1 MEKPQSSKLNERSQ
15 TKRAYAVCFHL
26 CCDYKANLD
35 ENRDHVCLFA
45 YWVRVSLTGRK
56 HEGILWDDGNEL

>member
-1 MEKPQSSKLNERSQ
+1 MLNERSQ
-15 TKRAYAVCFHL
+15 TKGHTLYVFFSIMF
-26 CCDYKANLD
+26 YKANLD
-35 ENRDHVCLFA
+35 ENQDHACLFA

>member
-1 MEKPQSSKLNERSQ
+1 MFYE
-15 TKRAYAVCFHL
+15 A
-26 CCDYKANLD
+26 DLD
-35 ENRDHVCLFA
+35 ENQDHVCLFA

>member
-1 MEKPQSSKLNERSQ
+1 MEKPQNIMLNERSQ
-15 TKRAYAVCFHL
+15 TKGHTLYVFISIMF
-26 CCDYKANLD
+26 YKANLD
-35 ENRDHVCLFA
+35 ENQDDVCLFA

>member
-15 TKRAYAVCFHL
+15 TKGHMLYVFIYIMF
-26 CCDYKANLD
+26 YKANLD